1 MICKYMNS
9 TMCKEKIMG
18 GCLHTMYRRVDNLE
32 LLKKFIQVLVKVLR
46 RRIMESHIMVRNK

>member
-1 MICKYMNS
+1 
-9 TMCKEKIMG
+9 MCKEKIMG